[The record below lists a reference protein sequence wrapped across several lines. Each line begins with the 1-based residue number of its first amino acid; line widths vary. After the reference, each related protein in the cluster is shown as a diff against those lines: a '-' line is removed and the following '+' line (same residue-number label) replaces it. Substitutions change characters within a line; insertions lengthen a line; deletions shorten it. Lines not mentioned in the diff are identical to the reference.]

1 MPTPVSALIHAAT
14 MVTAGVYLLIRTS
27 PLIEYSDT
35 ILLMCLWLGGI
46 TTMSSSLIGFY
57 QEDIKKI
64 IAYST
69 MSQLGM
75 MVLAIGLSS
84 YNISLFHLIN
94 HAFYKALLFLG
105 AGSVIHA
112 VSDNQDL
119 RKYGGLKIFLPLT
132 YTVMLIASL
141 SLIALPFMSGFYS
154 KDFILEST
162 YGQFFYGSKVVYFLA
177 LIGATFT
184 ILYSI
189 KILYLTFISTPNG
202 YMTDYKKAHE
212 GNIYM
217 VTPLIILAIFSI
229 FFGYVSKDLFIGL
242 GSDFFS
248 DNSIFMHPIH
258 EAMLQ
263 TEFSLPFSIKI
274 LPIIIT
280 ILSFF
285 YFNGYIN
292 NVLLLIFFLTYLIF
306 PEFYSVLI
314 NFLFDNIIL
323 VIILLLFILLFYEN
337 RYKFLIIFC
346 NNTWYYNWI
355 FLVKKTWIL
364 IKINFVNLFSQ
375 RLFIE
380 LFYNKFISEVILKLG
395 GQSTKILDKGS
406 VEYLGPYG
414 LEVGLTYV
422 GKILSK
428 LDSGLITT
436 YALYILSGL
445 ILYVC
450 VLNSMITNELIL
462 IGFISLFFIILK
474 KS

>member
-1 MPTPVSALIHAAT
+1 
-14 MVTAGVYLLIRTS
+14 
-27 PLIEYSDT
+27 
-35 ILLMCLWLGGI
+35 
-46 TTMSSSLIGFY
+46 MSSSLIGFY

-84 YNISLFHLIN
+84 YNVSLFHLIN

-112 VSDNQDL
+112 VADNQDL

-154 KDFILEST
+154 KDFILESS
-162 YGQFFYGSKVVYFLA
+162 YGQFFYSSKIIYFLA

-184 ILYSI
+184 LLYSI

-212 GNIYM
+212 GDLYM
-217 VTPLIILAIFSI
+217 IIPLILLAIFSI

-248 DNSIFMHPIH
+248 DNSIFIHPIH
-258 EAMLQ
+258 EIMLQ

-280 ILSFF
+280 LVSFF
-285 YFNGYIN
+285 YFNGYVN
-292 NVLLLIFFLTYLIF
+292 KVFLFIFLPSYIII
-306 PEFYSVLI
+306 PEFYI
-314 NFLFDNIIL
+314 FLVNSIITNLNL
-323 VIILLLFILLFYEN
+323 VIILSMFIFLIYGN
-337 RYKFLIIFC
+337 RYKFLVVFY
-346 NNTWYYNWI
+346 NNT
-355 FLVKKTWIL
+355 
-364 IKINFVNLFSQ
+364 
-375 RLFIE
+375 
-380 LFYNKFISEVILKLG
+380 
-395 GQSTKILDKGS
+395 
-406 VEYLGPYG
+406 
-414 LEVGLTYV
+414 
-422 GKILSK
+422 
-428 LDSGLITT
+428 
-436 YALYILSGL
+436 
-445 ILYVC
+445 
-450 VLNSMITNELIL
+450 
-462 IGFISLFFIILK
+462 
-474 KS
+474 

>member
-1 MPTPVSALIHAAT
+1 M
-14 MVTAGVYLLIRTS
+14 
-27 PLIEYSDT
+27 
-35 ILLMCLWLGGI
+35 
-46 TTMSSSLIGFY
+46 
-57 QEDIKKI
+57 
-64 IAYST
+64 
-69 MSQLGM
+69 
-75 MVLAIGLSS
+75 
-84 YNISLFHLIN
+84 NI
-94 HAFYKALLFLG
+94 
-105 AGSVIHA
+105 
-112 VSDNQDL
+112 
-119 RKYGGLKIFLPLT
+119 
-132 YTVMLIASL
+132 
-141 SLIALPFMSGFYS
+141 
-154 KDFILEST
+154 
-162 YGQFFYGSKVVYFLA
+162 
-177 LIGATFT
+177 
-184 ILYSI
+184 
-189 KILYLTFISTPNG
+189 
-202 YMTDYKKAHE
+202 
-212 GNIYM
+212 
-217 VTPLIILAIFSI
+217 
-229 FFGYVSKDLFIGL
+229 
-242 GSDFFS
+242 
-248 DNSIFMHPIH
+248 
-258 EAMLQ
+258 
-263 TEFSLPFSIKI
+263 IKI

-280 ILSFF
+280 VLSFF

-306 PEFYSVLI
+306 PEFYSGLI
-314 NFLFDNIIL
+314 NSIFDNIIL
-323 VIILLLFILLFYEN
+323 EIILLLFLLLFYEN

-445 ILYVC
+445 ILYIC
-450 VLNSMITNELIL
+450 VLNSLITNELIL